1 MSYKAA
7 TQQLHFR
14 AQEGSSSVRGT
25 QRGYGGKAMF
35 GESLRILP
43 TLYEQ
48 FQTISARIKELQALI
63 AAAPTY
69 EEAERLRSEMGAKV
83 GQHGNMRKIIY
94 EGTRL
99 AFEHCFIQVCKA
111 RLPEDLYLELIAEAK
126 DHWRGKGYDKFVP
139 PLTRQERRRASIK
152 LARRDWNR
160 GTKS

>member
-7 TQQLHFR
+7 SQRVHFR
-14 AQEGSSSVRGT
+14 AQQGSSSVRGT

-94 EGTRL
+94 AGTRL
-99 AFEHCFIQVCKA
+99 ALEHCFIQVCKA
-111 RLPEDLYLELIAEAK
+111 RLPHDLYLELLAEAK

-139 PLTRQERRRASIK
+139 APTKEERRRASIK
-152 LARRDWNR
+152 LARRNWVR
-160 GTKS
+160 GD